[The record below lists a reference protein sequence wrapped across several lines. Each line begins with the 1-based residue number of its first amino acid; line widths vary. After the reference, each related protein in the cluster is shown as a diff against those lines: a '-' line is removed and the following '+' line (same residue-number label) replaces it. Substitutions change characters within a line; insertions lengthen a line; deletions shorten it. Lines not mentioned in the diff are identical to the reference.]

1 MKVKF
6 FLWVLGMSL
15 FGAAPVF
22 ATTASVNFGA
32 PTTISG
38 DTATYTYDSQ
48 TVTATGYLCTDN
60 TLASCTTSGVTL
72 VDKQNG
78 MGESGLGV
86 MGGPHGDDEIES
98 NTFLQLDFSAL
109 ANAGITSLTFQIQS
123 VQNGEGFRLYESNT
137 AGLPGATAL
146 ETVVGN
152 GSNNPKWVVT
162 TTVSVNLATDPFID
176 ISAINNNAAH
186 SHNDVLLGAIPSPT
200 RGPIPGP
207 APEPGTLALLGTG
220 LLGLGCVVRRYV
232 AHST

>member
-1 MKVKF
+1 MKAKF
-6 FLWVLGMSL
+6 VLWVLGMSL

-22 ATTASVNFGA
+22 ATTASVSLGA

-38 DTATYTYDSQ
+38 DTATYVYDSH
-48 TVTATGYLCTDN
+48 TVTATGYLCADN

-72 VDKQNG
+72 VEKKSG

-123 VQNGEGFRLYESNT
+123 VQTGEGFRLYDSNV
-137 AGLPGATAL
+137 AGMPGATPL

-152 GSNNPKWVVT
+152 GSNNPNWAVT
-162 TTVSVNLATDPFID
+162 TTVSVNLATNPFID
-176 ISAINNNAAH
+176 ISALNNGAAH
-186 SHNDVLLGAIPSPT
+186 NHNDVLLGAM
-200 RGPIPGP
+200 PGP
-207 APEPGTLALLGTG
+207 TPEPGTLMLLGTG
-220 LLGLGCVVRRYV
+220 LLGLGCVVRRY
-232 AHST
+232 ATRLT